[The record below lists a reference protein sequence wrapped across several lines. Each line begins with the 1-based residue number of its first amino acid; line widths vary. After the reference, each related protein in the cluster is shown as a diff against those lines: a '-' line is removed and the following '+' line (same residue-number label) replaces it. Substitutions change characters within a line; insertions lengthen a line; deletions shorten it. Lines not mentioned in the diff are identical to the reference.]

1 MNYQRRSLNGLTH
14 YEPSRAYNGYTLFAP
29 LYGKEVYLMDMK
41 GRFVQRW
48 NMPLSPGC
56 DAELLPNGNLLW
68 AGKVIPG
75 PLPDFGGS
83 GGLLMEVDW
92 EGNEV
97 WRHEDPYHSHVFHR
111 MKNGNTMTSRWEAM
125 PDDITEKVQG
135 GLPGT
140 ERKGVM
146 WSCGLQEVTPSN
158 EIVWEWM
165 SHEKLDPEID
175 ILCPLCPRDR
185 WTNINAIHEL
195 PDGNILISIRLT
207 DTICIVDK
215 KTGDIIWRWG
225 PGEIAHQHNPTMLEN
240 GNILLFDNG
249 SHRKVTW
256 GNFSRAVEMNPK
268 TGEIVWEYRANPPGD
283 LFTFVCGSAQRLPNG
298 NTVMCETCM
307 GRFLE
312 VTPQK
317 EIVWEYVNPFYF
329 NHHVYGRNNMAF
341 RVYRYGPDYSGLQ
354 GKDLNPEKLKSLN
367 MIYAANA

>member
-14 YEPSRAYNGYTLFAP
+14 YEPSRAYNGYTLFAS

-41 GRFVQRW
+41 GRFVHRW

-207 DTICIVDK
+207 DSICIVDK

-317 EIVWEYVNPFYF
+317 EVVWEYVNPFYF
-329 NHHVYGRNNMAF
+329 NHFVYGRNNMAF